1 MISEKKFEILK
12 KEIKKKKRGTCTYR
26 NYNEDRMN

>member
-12 KEIKKKKRGTCTYR
+12 KEIKKKKEEHAHIGTIMKT
-26 NYNEDRMN
+26 E